1 VNNTWSLEDLYRG
14 IGRQWRL
21 LLIVTVVFL
30 AAAVAAS
37 FLWPVRYQ
45 ASALLTVEPIAV
57 TQSGNSSNSV
67 NMDTEKVVAKSTTV
81 LAMAAKKLPDSSV
94 AELEAAMEVTVPKN
108 SQVLEFAYTGSNPE
122 RAARSANAV
131 ATAYSDHRVATAQ
144 QVVNEATANLTKR
157 MDDLSAQ
164 MAALPANSAAK
175 DSLSLQLQALQE
187 RQATLASATFYSG
200 ALVSPAAAPEQSTK
214 PSFLILL
221 AAGLFLGV
229 LVGMFSALVRA
240 RMKLEESRVGGSRIP
255 EPQLGL
261 AG

>member
-1 VNNTWSLEDLYRG
+1 VNNIWSLEDLYRG

-30 AAAVAAS
+30 AAAVGAS
-37 FLWPVRYQ
+37 FLWPVQYQ

-57 TQSGNSSNSV
+57 TQSGNASSSV
-67 NMDTEKVVAKSTTV
+67 NMDTEKVVATSTTV
-81 LAMAAKKLPDSSV
+81 LAMAVRELPGSSL

-108 SQVLEFAYTGSNPE
+108 SQVLEFSYTGASAE

-144 QVVNEATANLTKR
+144 QVVNEATRNLTKR
-157 MDDLSAQ
+157 IDDLSAQ
-164 MAALPANSAAK
+164 MSALPANSSAR
-175 DSLSLQLQALQE
+175 DTLSLQLQALQE

-214 PSFLILL
+214 PSFLVLL

-229 LVGMFSALVRA
+229 LVGMFSALIRA
-240 RMKLEESRVGGSRIP
+240 RMKLEESRVRGARLS
-255 EPQLGL
+255 EPQL
-261 AG
+261 A